1 MERSETLRR
10 LRDHEAELRR
20 LGVERLSLFGSLAR
34 GQDGQLSDVDV
45 AVRLSDELRG
55 FNRLRQLDA
64 LRVHLEALLRTT
76 VDVVEEPVP
85 SSRVQQEIDRDRV
98 LAF

>member
-1 MERSETLRR
+1 MAGPDTLSR
-10 LRDHEAELRR
+10 LQAHEAELRG
-20 LGVERLSLFGSLAR
+20 LGVERLSLFGSVAR
-34 GQDGQLSDVDV
+34 GQDSAQSDVDV

-55 FNRLRQLDA
+55 FRRIRQLDA
-64 LRVHLEALLRTT
+64 LRQRLETLLNAG

-85 SSRVQQEIDRDRV
+85 SMRLQQAIDRDRV